1 MSRLF
6 TSEKGF
12 IFTMTGAAIG
22 LGNIWRFPYLVS
34 NYGGG
39 LFLVLYLLTLV
50 GLGYFLL
57 LGELALGKTTGVNV
71 YDGALK
77 IAEKEKSNKPKVW
90 SKLVAGTSLSA
101 AFMMNI
107 VYLIAMGWILF
118 YVVQN
123 FLYLS
128 DISPIPVTK
137 ETFGEL
143 TSSFQKQLFWSFL
156 CVLSAA
162 WLLCKG
168 TIKHIEKVATIF
180 IPAIFFIIIY
190 LIFWVLAQG
199 SATRGIAQMF
209 MFDWEAIGFT
219 DIGFNPAQ
227 FGKVLFVVV
236 SQVFYSL
243 SIGMGVAYIYGSFV
257 TKETNLMKSARY
269 IILLDTLFSLLATI
283 FVLGISSAFNIPKDV
298 GVNLTFI
305 TLPVAFEQMLGGS
318 FVMFLFYSV
327 LYLAAFTSLV
337 SHFVPLVFFLNDKL
351 KISKSLAFTF
361 VAIADMF
368 FVVFVLLSFSGIIN
382 TTIFGENLFD
392 FTNMATDTVLLLS
405 VLLMSLFVGK
415 VAFKPIQKTLQKDMG
430 KDFKPLSLDYIKI
443 VFCCIAPVVLL
454 FVIVSVLFIF

>member
-156 CVLSAA
+156 
-162 WLLCKG
+162 
-168 TIKHIEKVATIF
+168 
-180 IPAIFFIIIY
+180 
-190 LIFWVLAQG
+190 
-199 SATRGIAQMF
+199 
-209 MFDWEAIGFT
+209 
-219 DIGFNPAQ
+219 
-227 FGKVLFVVV
+227 
-236 SQVFYSL
+236 
-243 SIGMGVAYIYGSFV
+243 
-257 TKETNLMKSARY
+257 
-269 IILLDTLFSLLATI
+269 
-283 FVLGISSAFNIPKDV
+283 
-298 GVNLTFI
+298 
-305 TLPVAFEQMLGGS
+305 
-318 FVMFLFYSV
+318 
-327 LYLAAFTSLV
+327 
-337 SHFVPLVFFLNDKL
+337 
-351 KISKSLAFTF
+351 
-361 VAIADMF
+361 
-368 FVVFVLLSFSGIIN
+368 
-382 TTIFGENLFD
+382 
-392 FTNMATDTVLLLS
+392 
-405 VLLMSLFVGK
+405 
-415 VAFKPIQKTLQKDMG
+415 
-430 KDFKPLSLDYIKI
+430 
-443 VFCCIAPVVLL
+443 
-454 FVIVSVLFIF
+454 